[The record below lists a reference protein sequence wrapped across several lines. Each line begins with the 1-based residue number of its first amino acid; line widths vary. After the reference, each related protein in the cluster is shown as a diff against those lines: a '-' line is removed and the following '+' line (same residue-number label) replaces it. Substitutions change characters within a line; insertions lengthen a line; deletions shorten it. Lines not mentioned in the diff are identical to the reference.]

1 MSNTKYGKYILR
13 EPFGKANHEEI
24 KVPVIHIGQGMP
36 VQGWDGVPFSFT
48 AEAITTPFE
57 MVKKPHR
64 HEEVEIIFF
73 MGADPLNFQ
82 DFGAEAYIMLGEEAE
97 KHVINTTSFIYIP
110 KGFLHCPLVFT
121 RVDKPIVFGHVLF
134 APVFKKLD

>member
-1 MSNTKYGKYILR
+1 MNNTRYGSYILR

-48 AEAITTPFE
+48 MEAISSPFE
-57 MVKKPHR
+57 MVKKGHR
-64 HEEVEIIFF
+64 HDEVEILFF
-73 MGADPLNFQ
+73 LGSNPMDYR

-110 KGFLHCPLVFT
+110 KGFY
-121 RVDKPIVFGHVLF
+121 IVLSC
-134 APVFKKLD
+134 LRELTNL